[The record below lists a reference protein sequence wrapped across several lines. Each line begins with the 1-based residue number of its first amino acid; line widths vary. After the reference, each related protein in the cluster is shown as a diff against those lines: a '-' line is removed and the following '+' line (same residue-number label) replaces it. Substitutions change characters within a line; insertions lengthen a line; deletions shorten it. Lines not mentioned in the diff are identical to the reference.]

1 VDDSRDAD
9 GSRRVTGAAALGILS
24 GKGPAPSVP
33 PPPRGQAVRYFGQ
46 GDVLRNATLEFG
58 EGIKVQ
64 IDSRF
69 EQCSIALGRGAE
81 LTVGKAGVLA
91 HCRIEGSG
99 NITLHGRFFERESPG
114 IIGPSQLVVTS
125 EGELVGQVEQAPHLT
140 RFGFEPGCRLRMKIL
155 KSRIEPD
162 SIPVSIVPGPA
173 SLPKI
178 PDSGGGPR
186 DTPVSEPGTNK
197 EQA

>member
-1 VDDSRDAD
+1 
-9 GSRRVTGAAALGILS
+9 
-24 GKGPAPSVP
+24 

-46 GDVLRNATLEFG
+46 GDVLRNASLEFG

-91 HCRIEGSG
+91 HCRIEGAG

-114 IIGPSQLVVTS
+114 IVGPNQLVVTS
-125 EGELVGQVEQAPHLT
+125 EGQLVGQVEQAPELT
-140 RFGFEPGCRLRMKIL
+140 KFAFEPGSRLRMKIL
-155 KSRIEPD
+155 
-162 SIPVSIVPGPA
+162 PA
-173 SLPKI
+173 RYEADAAEK
-178 PDSGGGPR
+178 GEERG
-186 DTPVSEPGTNK
+186 
-197 EQA
+197 